1 MVSTLLVLPLGIQGF
16 QSNVVDLV
24 LQAGLVTKIVL
35 VVLLCFS
42 IISWAIIFFKAGEFR
57 KAAKE
62 NKAFLRLYGKNDDLT
77 ELRRATQTMKNGPLA
92 ILFLEGLNRSGGSSG
107 PSKGNPQEGRS
118 PRHPASVERLL
129 KAISQD
135 EVSHLEEYLSF
146 LATTGNVSPFIGLF
160 GTVWGIIDAFQ
171 QIGHQGTASIAAVAP
186 GVSEALIATAAGLFA
201 AIPAVVAFNFFLNRI
216 RITANQMDAFSAEFI
231 GLLED
236 RHADAQGAR

>member
-1 MVSTLLVLPLGIQGF
+1 MGPTFLALPVGIHGF

-35 VVLLCFS
+35 AVLLGFS
-42 IISWAIIFFKAGEFR
+42 VISWAIIFFKSSEFR
-57 KAAKE
+57 KAEKE
-62 NKAFLRLYGKNDDLT
+62 NKAFLGLYGKNDDLV
-77 ELRRATQTMKNGPLA
+77 ELRRATQSMKNGPIA
-92 ILFLEGLNRSGGSSG
+92 VLFLEGLTRSGAHL
-107 PSKGNPQEGRS
+107 NPGKADAPTGRQA
-118 PRHPASVERLL
+118 RHPMSVERLMR
-129 KAISQD
+129 AISQD
-135 EVSHLEEYLSF
+135 EISHLEEYLSF

-201 AIPAVVAFNFFLNRI
+201 AIPAVVAFNYFLNRI
-216 RITANQMDAFSAEFI
+216 RVMSNQMDAFSAEFI

-236 RHADAQGAR
+236 RHEDVQAVR